1 MGTQQI
7 LMIVLSVIVVG
18 AAVAVGIQMFDN
30 QSKNQTRAAC
40 QADLLQ
46 FGINIQAYYRTPTM
60 MGGGGGAFDAS
71 TDLPRLMAF
80 INGGDQTTSIA
91 TPNGTYEF
99 DAASNNGIEI
109 VLDPV
114 PAVANWIAE
123 GVVAFDGRS
132 DADFERGIWTFVGP
146 TSATYTAPSL

>member
-46 FGINIQAYYRTPTM
+46 FGVNIQAYFRTPTM
-60 MGGGGGAFDAS
+60 MGGGGGEFVAA
-71 TDLPRLMAF
+71 DLTKVMRF
-80 INGGDQTTSIA
+80 INGGNDATTIT
-91 TPNGTYEF
+91 TPNGPYVFT
-99 DAASNNGIEI
+99 APNVAGIKI
-109 VLDPV
+109 DMATI
-114 PAVANWIAE
+114 PAVAGWQANAQ
-123 GVVAFDGRS
+123 VTFDGRT
-132 DADFERGIWTFVGP
+132 DANYEKGIWTYVGP
-146 TSATYTAPSL
+146 TTNAPAAPNW